1 MINRGAV
8 AEHGGKLR
16 ARRRLRWLVPFGVGW
31 LAVAL
36 APASAEAAF
45 SVSGLAAAPASTA
58 AGAHSNFSLQI
69 AFPDTATNVK
79 NLTIHLPP
87 GLVGDPTATALCE
100 VADLNSDNCPAASQ
114 VGTVTANVTV
124 TVLPPVGVPLTVN
137 GTLYNLKPQPGE
149 PARFGIVLRPL
160 TGGIG
165 NIVLQS
171 AVKLR
176 PTDYGLD
183 TVINGIPKTASGVPT
198 HIDSMDVQL
207 QGMAGSPA
215 KPFMRNP
222 TSCSPATTG
231 FDAVDYNGHTASGTA
246 SFTPTACEALDFSPT
261 FSSSIGSR
269 GHTAAGTFPPLTT
282 VVAQDAG
289 EAGVRDVAVTLPKK
303 IAAQSLPLTRQC
315 SLARFQAGNCPA
327 KTMVGSAKVI
337 SPLLTKPLAGPV
349 SIVVPAVGGNGLPQL
364 GLDLLGPLH
373 IQLFGSFI
381 VSPTAGEGNAFSDVP
396 DIPLSRFALKFNA
409 DDLVGT
415 VRNLCKPPVPK
426 FPFTFVGWNGATLSG
441 KAPVGVKGCGKS
453 TGASA
458 AAQP

>member
-1 MINRGAV
+1 MINTGAV
-8 AEHGGKLR
+8 TEHGGKLR
-16 ARRRLRWLVPFGVGW
+16 ARRRLRWLVPFALAW

-36 APASAEAAF
+36 APANAEAAF
-45 SVSGLAAAPASTA
+45 SVSSLVAAPASTA

-69 AFPDTATNVK
+69 AFPDTASSVK

-87 GLVGDPTATALCE
+87 GLVGDPTATPLCQ
-100 VADLNSDNCPAASQ
+100 VADLNNDRCPAASQ
-114 VGTVTANVTV
+114 VGSVTAHVTV
-124 TVLPPVGVPLTVN
+124 TVAGPVGVPLTVN
-137 GTLYNLKPQPGE
+137 GTLYNLKPQTGE

-183 TVINGIPKTASGVPT
+183 TVINGIPKTASGLPT
-198 HIDSMDVQL
+198 HIDSMDVTL
-207 QGMAGSPA
+207 QGMAGNPA

-222 TSCSPATTG
+222 TSCSTATTG

-269 GHTAAGTFPPLTT
+269 GHTAAATLPPLTT

-289 EAGVRDVAVTLPKK
+289 EAGVRDVSVTLPKK
-303 IAAQSLPLTRQC
+303 IGAEGPPLTRQC
-315 SLARFQAGNCPA
+315 SLARFQAGSCPA
-327 KTMVGSAKVI
+327 KTMVGSARAV
-337 SPLLTKPLAGPV
+337 SPLLTKPLAGSV
-349 SIVVPAVGGNGLPQL
+349 SIVEPAVGGNGLPQL

-373 IQLFGSFI
+373 IQLFGAFTFSANG
-381 VSPTAGEGNAFSDVP
+381 PGNAFNDVP
-396 DIPLSRFALKFNA
+396 DIPLSRFALKFKK

-415 VRNLCKPPVPK
+415 FRNLCKPPVPK

-441 KAPVGVKGCGKS
+441 TAPVAVKGCRKS
-453 TGASA
+453 AG
-458 AAQP
+458 